1 MPELPPIHFLTGFDK
16 SELLESLLNFG
27 LQITYVVLPDSE
39 KYLKLSSNVFELA
52 TEHRIQTVRVS
63 ASDWSNLA
71 KVSATDSI
79 LLSARF
85 PFKIPRQIFERYR
98 HALNI
103 HPTLL
108 PKYRG
113 RYLEPILV
121 AGDEESGVTLHVID
135 DDYDTGAIVH
145 QMRFSV
151 GTFDTVSTL
160 LRKAGML
167 EASLV
172 LRGMQLLSDEA
183 FSPLPQDSD
192 QASSLFEKRT
202 PADSYVPSSTS
213 LFEALKI
220 VRASNV
226 VTHPA
231 FTLIDGQKVIIEM
244 RRPDKPTNE
253 FDCI

>member
-27 LQITYVVLPDSE
+27 MRITHVVLPKSE
-39 KYLKLSSNVFELA
+39 KYLKLARNVYELA
-52 TEHRIQTVRVS
+52 SKHQIQTVRVS
-63 ASDWSNLA
+63 ASDWSDLA
-71 KVSATDSI
+71 KISATESV

-85 PFKIPRQIFERYR
+85 PLKIPRQIFGRYR

-113 RYLEPILV
+113 RYLEPILI
-121 AGDEESGVTLHVID
+121 AGDMESGVTLHVID

-145 QMRFSV
+145 QMRFPV
-151 GTFDTVSTL
+151 GTFDTVATL

-167 EASLV
+167 EPSLV
-172 LRGMQLLSDEA
+172 LRGMQLLLDST
-183 FSPLPQDSD
+183 FSPLPQNSN
-192 QASSLFEKRT
+192 QASSFFEKRT
-202 PADSYVPSSTS
+202 PADSYVPNSTS
-213 LFEALKI
+213 LLEALKV

-226 VTHPA
+226 ITHPA
-231 FTLIDGQKVIIEM
+231 FTLIDGQKVIIEL
-244 RRPDKPTNE
+244 RRSDKPTSE